1 MKIIDNY
8 TKKKGLTF
16 EDLELG
22 DVFIDTDEDICMKVD
37 TSPTANTILLESGDV
52 VTIMQ
57 LAKVTRVNATLII
70 EGED

>member
-16 EDLELG
+16 ENLELG
-22 DVFIDTDEDICMKVD
+22 DVFLDTDEDICMKVD

-57 LAKVTRVNATLII
+57 LAKVIRVNATLII

>member
-22 DVFIDTDEDICMKVD
+22 DVFLDTDEDICMKVD
-37 TSPTANTILLESGDV
+37 TSQTANTILLESGDV

>member
-57 LAKVTRVNATLII
+57 SAKVTRVNATLII

>member
-8 TKKKGLTF
+8 SKKKGLTF
-16 EDLELG
+16 ENLELG
-22 DVFIDTDEDICMKVD
+22 DVFLDTDEDICMKVD

-52 VTIMQ
+52 VTILQ
-57 LAKVTRVNATLII
+57 SAKVTRVNATLII

>member
-37 TSPTANTILLESGDV
+37 TSQTANTILLESGDV